1 MTRGLKYGGRMKNT
15 FTGRQEVKKL
25 NLSLK
30 IKWLTKN

>member
-1 MTRGLKYGGRMKNT
+1 M

-30 IKWLTKN
+30 NKWLTKNYDMTYSGANN